1 MSYLV
6 LARKARPQTFD
17 EVVGQRPVVKTLQN
31 SLLRDRVAHA
41 ILFSG
46 VRGVG
51 KTTLA
56 RIMAKAINCEKGP
69 AQNPCNVCESC
80 RSITAGSSLDL
91 YEIDGASNR
100 GIQEIRELKE
110 KIRFLPTSSRFR
122 IIIIDEVHM
131 LTTEAFNALLKTLE
145 EPPAHVYFMFAT
157 TELHKIPITIL
168 SRCQRYELK
177 RVAPVE
183 LGRHLQSLAEAEG
196 VRMEQGAL
204 DLIVREADG
213 SVRDGLSLLDQVFS
227 FGEKNIS
234 TDDVVQV
241 LGLVSREVLLRL
253 ARALLEQD
261 SGVALQALEET
272 FSYGMD
278 LKRFSAD
285 LLACFRALILCKIQ
299 GCEPLL
305 DMSPAELALFQ
316 ELARGYSLQTL
327 HMKLTLLMQGVEEM
341 RYSSQPRL
349 ALETTFLKL
358 IESHEVTPVAALLSR
373 LDGLMA
379 GAGSQDAGQVP
390 LERKK
395 DGAPAMKKE
404 PEVVPETGGKCD
416 AEEQAGFRQAV
427 QPFTPVTP
435 VTPVAPVSSLAAEEV
450 VGPAISVVL
459 PEPVAT
465 EKDGAKE
472 QVTPEVIH
480 PEPLLQPE
488 HTPDMTQAAPVEPHQ
503 RSVRRDWMAF
513 IAYVGERS
521 VWMAQ
526 DLQRADSVKE
536 QGGELLLSYGNSVDC
551 TLLCKEENRKVI
563 AEYVVDFFQKDLT
576 PCFVLPD
583 QNCKEAQDGQA
594 SPLKER
600 HLLANDPLVLM
611 TAEIFNGRIGDIR
624 VGERFR

>member
-31 SLLRDRVAHA
+31 SILRGRVAHA

-56 RIMAKAINCEKGP
+56 RIMAKAINCENGP
-69 AQNPCNVCESC
+69 AQNPCNSC
-80 RSITAGSSLDL
+80 KSCLAITAGASLDL

-110 KIRFLPTSSRFR
+110 KIRFLPVSSKYK

-145 EPPAHVYFMFAT
+145 EPPAHVFFMFAT

-177 RVAPVE
+177 RVAPID
-183 LGRHLQSLAEAEG
+183 LGPHLQKLAEAEG
-196 VRMEQGAL
+196 VQIEQGAL

-234 TDDVVQV
+234 ANDVTQV
-241 LGLVSREVLLRL
+241 LGLVSREVILKLT
-253 ARALLEQD
+253 RALLEQD
-261 SGVALQALEET
+261 ATTAFQALDET

-278 LKRFSAD
+278 LKRFTAD
-285 LLACFRALILCKIQ
+285 LLGCFRALILCKIK
-299 GCEPLL
+299 GCDELL
-305 DMSPAELALFQ
+305 DVAQAERAVLEELADHH
-316 ELARGYSLQTL
+316 STQTL
-327 HMKLTLLMQGVEEM
+327 HLKLTLLMQGVEEM
-341 RYSSQPRL
+341 RSSGQPRL
-349 ALETTFLKL
+349 ALETTFLK
-358 IESHEVTPVAALLSR
+358 IIQAQDVVPVTTLLSR
-373 LDGLMA
+373 LDSLLA
-379 GAGSQDAGQVP
+379 GENKQDISQMGEGRGDLARDLASSLP
-390 LERKK
+390 LGKQTQPQGPEKK
-395 DGAPAMKKE
+395 NTRGAIAEAVTTVEMTKADQP
-404 PEVVPETGGKCD
+404 PETSPLP
-416 AEEQAGFRQAV
+416 AAV
-427 QPFTPVTP
+427 T
-435 VTPVAPVSSLAAEEV
+435 AAS
-450 VGPAISVVL
+450 P
-459 PEPVAT
+459 
-465 EKDGAKE
+465 E
-472 QVTPEVIH
+472 QVSTVRQVAEVEISDDAH
-480 PEPLLQPE
+480 IASQSAPKQSLDEQP
-488 HTPDMTQAAPVEPHQ
+488 APRVEPHQ

-536 QGGELLLSYGNSVDC
+536 QGQELLLHFTDPANC
-551 TLLCKEENRKVI
+551 TLLRKDDTKKLI
-563 AEYVVDFFQKDLT
+563 AEYVLDFFQKELSLR
-576 PCFVLPD
+576 FVLPD
-583 QNCKEAQDGQA
+583 QGGDETSGGQE
-594 SPLKER
+594 SPLRER

-611 TAEIFNGRIGDIR
+611 TAEIFNGQIGDIR
-624 VGERFR
+624 VGEKFR

>member
-261 SGVALQALEET
+261 SGVALQALEEI

-305 DMSPAELALFQ
+305 DVSPSELALFQ
-316 ELARGYSLQTL
+316 ELARDYSLQTL

-349 ALETTFLKL
+349 ALETTFLKV
-358 IESHEVTPVAALLSR
+358 IESHEVTSVAALLSR

-379 GAGSQDAGQVP
+379 GISSQDVGQVT
-390 LERKK
+390 LEQKK

-404 PEVVPETGGKCD
+404 PDLVPETGGKTD
-416 AEEQAGFRQAV
+416 AEDQAGFRRAV
-427 QPFTPVTP
+427 KSIS
-435 VTPVAPVSSLAAEEV
+435 PVSPLLSEEAV
-450 VGPAISVVL
+450 RPSISVDL
-459 PEPVAT
+459 PDPVET
-465 EKDGAKE
+465 EKDGAE
-472 QVTPEVIH
+472 AQVTLEVI

-488 HTPDMTQAAPVEPHQ
+488 QIPDMTQAARVEPHQ

-536 QGGELLLSYGNSVDC
+536 QGGELLLSYGDSVDC
-551 TLLCKEENRKVI
+551 TLLCKDENRKLI
-563 AEYVVDFFQKDLT
+563 AEYVIDFFQKDLS
-576 PCFVLPD
+576 PRFVLPD
-583 QNCKEAQDGQA
+583 QSCGETQDGQA

>member
-56 RIMAKAINCEKGP
+56 RIMAKAINCEQGP
-69 AQNPCNVCESC
+69 AENPCNACESC
-80 RSITAGSSLDL
+80 RTITAGSSIDL

-110 KIRFLPTSSRFR
+110 KIRFLPTSSRYK

-177 RVAPVE
+177 RVAPVDM
-183 LGRHLQSLAEAEG
+183 GRHLQKLAESEG
-196 VRMEQGAL
+196 VQIEQGAL

-234 TDDVVQV
+234 TDDVIQV
-241 LGLVSREVLLRL
+241 LGLVSREVVLKLTK
-253 ARALLEQD
+253 ALLEQD
-261 SGVALQALEET
+261 PVTAFQALEEI
-272 FSYGMD
+272 FSFGMD
-278 LKRFSAD
+278 LKRFTTD
-285 LLACFRALILCKIQ
+285 LLGCFRALILCKIK
-299 GCEPLL
+299 GCDELL
-305 DMSPAELALFQ
+305 DLSPQEIALFRELADNH
-316 ELARGYSLQTL
+316 STQTL

-349 ALETTFLKL
+349 AMETTFLK
-358 IESHEVTPVAALLSR
+358 IIQSSDVTPVTTLLSR
-373 LDGLMA
+373 LDSLLA
-379 GAGSQDAGQVP
+379 GAGESGQQGGHP
-390 LERKK
+390 
-395 DGAPAMKKE
+395 GA
-404 PEVVPETGGKCD
+404 
-416 AEEQAGFRQAV
+416 QAGERASGIV
-427 QPFTPVTP
+427 SSMPKKKQPAP
-435 VTPVAPVSSLAAEEV
+435 PVAEQKVIYKQVVEVPSPQEEKPAVS
-450 VGPAISVVL
+450 
-459 PEPVAT
+459 
-465 EKDGAKE
+465 
-472 QVTPEVIH
+472 
-480 PEPLLQPE
+480 
-488 HTPDMTQAAPVEPHQ
+488 AAPVEPPAQAEVEESVSEEENSSDTSALPPEQKSSPGETPAPRIEPHQ
-503 RSVRRDWMAF
+503 RSVRRDWMDF
-513 IAYVGERS
+513 IAYVRERS
-521 VWMAQ
+521 VWISQ
-526 DLQRADSVKE
+526 DLQRADSAKE
-536 QGGELLLSYGNSVDC
+536 QGGELLLHYVDPANC
-551 TLLCKEENRKVI
+551 SMLRKEENKKLI
-563 AEYVVDFFQKDLT
+563 TEFTLDFFQKELSVR
-576 PCFVLPD
+576 FVIPD
-583 QNCKEAQDGQA
+583 QNSETTQDGQE

-611 TAEIFNGRIGDIR
+611 TAEIFNGQIGDIR
-624 VGERFR
+624 VGPRFR

>member
-6 LARKARPQTFD
+6 LARKARPQTFE

-31 SLLRDRVAHA
+31 SLIRNRVAHA

-56 RIMAKAINCEKGP
+56 RIMAKAINCEKAP
-69 AQNPCNVCESC
+69 AENPCNLCESC
-80 RSITAGSSLDL
+80 RTITAGSSLDL

-131 LTTEAFNALLKTLE
+131 LTNEAFNALLKTLE

-183 LGRHLQSLAEAEG
+183 LGRHLQSLAVAEE
-196 VRMEQGAL
+196 VQIEQGAL

-253 ARALLEQD
+253 TRALLEQD
-261 SGVALQALEET
+261 SVVAFRALEET

-278 LKRFSAD
+278 LKRFTSD
-285 LLACFRALILCKIQ
+285 LLGCFRALILCKIQ
-299 GCEPLL
+299 GCDELL
-305 DMSPAELALFQ
+305 DISQSELALFQ
-316 ELARGYSLQTL
+316 ELAQGYSLQTL
-327 HMKLTLLMQGVEEM
+327 HMQLTLLMQGVEQM

-358 IESHEVTPVAALLSR
+358 IESHQVTPVVTLLSR
-373 LDGLMA
+373 LDSLLAGNSILDDGQMAAGERGSVSGMVKKNRSEPPEVNGKA
-379 GAGSQDAGQVP
+379 GA
-390 LERKK
+390 
-395 DGAPAMKKE
+395 E
-404 PEVVPETGGKCD
+404 PPM
-416 AEEQAGFRQAV
+416 
-427 QPFTPVTP
+427 
-435 VTPVAPVSSLAAEEV
+435 
-450 VGPAISVVL
+450 
-459 PEPVAT
+459 EPVPPPG
-465 EKDGAKE
+465 EPVND
-472 QVTPEVIH
+472 VISS
-480 PEPLLQPE
+480 EPLAQAQGAEQENEAGDEAGAQCLEEPSE
-488 HTPDMTQAAPVEPHQ
+488 TPSGHSEEIQGTKQIPRVEPHQ
-503 RSVRRDWMAF
+503 RDVRRDWMDF
-513 IAYVGERS
+513 IAYVRERS

-526 DLQRADSVKE
+526 DLQRADSARE
-536 QGGELLLSYGNSVDC
+536 QGDELLLSYGDSANC
-551 TLLCKEENRKVI
+551 TLLCKEENKRKV
-563 AEYVVDFFQKDLT
+563 AEHVLDFFQKDLSVR
-576 PCFVLPD
+576 FVLPD
-583 QNCKEAQDGQA
+583 NRCKETREGQP

-600 HLLANDPLVLM
+600 HQLANDPVVLM
-611 TAEIFNGRIGDIR
+611 TAEIFNGQIGDIR
-624 VGERFR
+624 VGARFR

>member
-17 EVVGQRPVVKTLQN
+17 EVVGQRPVVRTLQN
-31 SLLRDRVAHA
+31 SIMRDRIAHA

-56 RIMAKAINCEKGP
+56 RIMAKAINCENGP
-69 AQNPCNVCESC
+69 AQNPCNTCKSC
-80 RSITAGSSLDL
+80 LAITAGASLDL

-110 KIRFLPTSSRFR
+110 KIRFLPVSSKFK

-145 EPPAHVYFMFAT
+145 EPPAHVFFMFAT

-177 RVAPVE
+177 RVAPID
-183 LGRHLQSLAEAEG
+183 LGPHLQKLAEAEG
-196 VRMEQGAL
+196 VQIEQGAL

-234 TDDVVQV
+234 VSDVTQV
-241 LGLVSREVLLRL
+241 LGLVSREVILKL
-253 ARALLEQD
+253 AKALLDQD
-261 SGVALQALEET
+261 ATAVFQGLDEI

-278 LKRFSAD
+278 LKRFTAD
-285 LLACFRALILCKIQ
+285 LLGCFRALILCKIK
-299 GCEPLL
+299 GCDELL
-305 DMSPAELALFQ
+305 DVAQGERALLEELA
-316 ELARGYSLQTL
+316 GHHSTQTL
-327 HMKLTLLMQGVEEM
+327 HLKLTLLMQGVEEM
-341 RYSSQPRL
+341 RFAGQPRL
-349 ALETTFLKL
+349 ALETTLLKIIQARDVVPVTTL
-358 IESHEVTPVAALLSR
+358 LARLDNLLAAERVVVGSGGCGGKGEGSCDPASSLPGQEQAQPLGGEEKKKQNRTDELVPAVEAPRAELLSEPPAVSTAVTPVPVEQKLR
-373 LDGLMA
+373 T
-379 GAGSQDAGQVP
+379 P
-390 LERKK
+390 L
-395 DGAPAMKKE
+395 A
-404 PEVVPETGGKCD
+404 PEVETSSED
-416 AEEQAGFRQAV
+416 HVVSQPAPQQNTEEQA
-427 QPFTPVTP
+427 
-435 VTPVAPVSSLAAEEV
+435 V
-450 VGPAISVVL
+450 VVPRA
-459 PEPVAT
+459 
-465 EKDGAKE
+465 
-472 QVTPEVIH
+472 
-480 PEPLLQPE
+480 
-488 HTPDMTQAAPVEPHQ
+488 EPHQ

-513 IAYVGERS
+513 IAYVGERC

-536 QGGELLLSYGNSVDC
+536 QGNELLLSFTDPANC
-551 TLLCKEENRKVI
+551 TLLRKDENKKMIV
-563 AEYVVDFFQKDLT
+563 EFVLDFFQKELSLR
-576 PCFVLPD
+576 FVLPD
-583 QNCKEAQDGQA
+583 HKGDMASDGQE

-611 TAEIFNGRIGDIR
+611 TAEIFNGQIGDIR

>member
-46 VRGVG
+46 IRGVG

-56 RIMAKAINCEKGP
+56 RIMAKAINCENGP
-69 AQNPCNVCESC
+69 ALNPCNSCESC
-80 RSITAGSSLDL
+80 KAITAGSSLDL

-110 KIRFLPTSSRFR
+110 KIRFLPTSSKYR

-145 EPPAHVYFMFAT
+145 EPPAHVFFMFAT

-177 RVAPVE
+177 RVAPND
-183 LGRHLQSLAEAEG
+183 LGRHLQNLAEAEG
-196 VRMEQGAL
+196 VQIEQGAL

-234 TDDVVQV
+234 TDDVIQV
-241 LGLVSREVLLRL
+241 LGLVSREVVLRL
-253 ARALLEQD
+253 TRALLEQD
-261 SGVALQALEET
+261 PGTAFQALEET
-272 FSYGMD
+272 FSFGMD
-278 LKRFSAD
+278 LKRFTAD
-285 LLACFRALILCKIQ
+285 LLACFRALIFCKIK
-299 GCEPLL
+299 GCDELL
-305 DMSPAELALFQ
+305 DISQQELALFQ
-316 ELARGYSLQTL
+316 ELAADHSTQTL

-341 RYSSQPRL
+341 RYSGQPRL
-349 ALETTFLKL
+349 AMETTFLK
-358 IESHEVTPVAALLSR
+358 IIQSSEVIPVTTLLSR
-373 LDGLMA
+373 LEQLLAGGGGQGDGRVA
-379 GAGSQDAGQVP
+379 EESGGAGGLVSSVP
-390 LERKK
+390 KKKPVLPPVADQEGRCER
-395 DGAPAMKKE
+395 PVE
-404 PEVVPETGGKCD
+404 RV
-416 AEEQAGFRQAV
+416 EQAERTAA
-427 QPFTPVTP
+427 PEL
-435 VTPVAPVSSLAAEEV
+435 PVAPPDQTARAQGGL
-450 VGPAISVVL
+450 VGGV
-459 PEPVAT
+459 PEA
-465 EKDGAKE
+465 DGDAPSP
-472 QVTPEVIH
+472 QLTNS
-480 PEPLLQPE
+480 
-488 HTPDMTQAAPVEPHQ
+488 PDENPMPRIEPHE

-513 IAYVGERS
+513 IAYVRNRS
-521 VWMAQ
+521 VWISQ
-526 DLQRADSVKE
+526 DLQRADSAKE
-536 QGGELLLSYGNSVDC
+536 QGHELLLHYQDSANC
-551 TLLCKEENRKVI
+551 TLLRKDDTRKLITEFVL
-563 AEYVVDFFQKDLT
+563 DFFQKELT
-576 PCFVLPD
+576 LRFVLPEQD
-583 QNCKEAQDGQA
+583 SEVVPDGQE

-624 VGERFR
+624 VGPRFR

>member
-69 AQNPCNVCESC
+69 AQNPCNACESC
-80 RSITAGSSLDL
+80 RTITAGSSLDL

-183 LGRHLQSLAEAEG
+183 LGRHLQSLAEADG

-241 LGLVSREVLLRL
+241 LGLVSREALLRL
-253 ARALLEQD
+253 TRALLERDAGSAFQVLD
-261 SGVALQALEET
+261 ET

-278 LKRFSAD
+278 LKRFTAD
-285 LLACFRALILCKIQ
+285 LLGCFRTLILSKIQ
-299 GCEPLL
+299 GCDSLL
-305 DMSPAELALFQ
+305 DMSQAELTLFQ
-316 ELARGYSLQTL
+316 ELARDYSLQTL

-341 RYSSQPRL
+341 RYSTQPRL
-349 ALETTFLKL
+349 ALETTFLKV
-358 IESHEVTPVAALLSR
+358 IESHEVTPVATLLSR
-373 LDGLMA
+373 LDSLLAGNGNQTEDNGRMA
-379 GAGSQDAGQVP
+379 AGP
-390 LERKK
+390 KK
-395 DGAPAMKKE
+395 DIPAMVEKE
-404 PEVVPETGGKCD
+404 PSLAPETGRETGADDKTGHEQAAVKPIAAALPEEAAAPSESMEIPEPAAGKEEAADLQAAPEVVSEPV
-416 AEEQAGFRQAV
+416 V
-427 QPFTPVTP
+427 QPEDIP
-435 VTPVAPVSSLAAEEV
+435 AARQD
-450 VGPAISVVL
+450 
-459 PEPVAT
+459 T
-465 EKDGAKE
+465 R
-472 QVTPEVIH
+472 
-480 PEPLLQPE
+480 
-488 HTPDMTQAAPVEPHQ
+488 VEPHQ
-503 RSVRRDWMAF
+503 RNVRRDWMDF
-513 IAYVGERS
+513 IAYVHERS

-536 QGGELLLSYGNSVDC
+536 QGDELLLFYGDAADC
-551 TLLCKEENRKVI
+551 KLLCKDENRKMITEFVL
-563 AEYVVDFFQKDLT
+563 DFFQKDLS
-576 PCFVLPD
+576 PRFVLPD
-583 QNCKEAQDGQA
+583 QSCGQTQDGQA
-594 SPLKER
+594 NPLKER

-624 VGERFR
+624 VGARFR

>member
-56 RIMAKAINCEKGP
+56 RIMAKAINCQQGP
-69 AQNPCNVCESC
+69 AENPCNVCESC
-80 RSITAGSSLDL
+80 RTITAGSSIDL

-110 KIRFLPTSSRFR
+110 KIRFLPTSSRYK

-177 RVAPVE
+177 RVAPIDM
-183 LGRHLQSLAEAEG
+183 GKHLQKLAESEG
-196 VRMEQGAL
+196 VQIEQGAL

-234 TDDVVQV
+234 TDDVIQV
-241 LGLVSREVLLRL
+241 LGLVSREVVLKLTK
-253 ARALLEQD
+253 ALLEQD
-261 SGVALQALEET
+261 PVTAFQALEEI
-272 FSYGMD
+272 FSFGMD
-278 LKRFSAD
+278 LKRFTTD
-285 LLACFRALILCKIQ
+285 LLGCFRALILCKIK
-299 GCEPLL
+299 GCDELL
-305 DMSPAELALFQ
+305 DLAQQELVLFRELA
-316 ELARGYSLQTL
+316 GNHSSQTL
-327 HMKLTLLMQGVEEM
+327 HMKLTLLLQGVEEM

-349 ALETTFLKL
+349 AMETTFLKI
-358 IESHEVTPVAALLSR
+358 IESSEVTPVTTLLSR
-373 LDGLMA
+373 LDSLLA
-379 GAGSQDAGQVP
+379 GAGEAGQQS
-390 LERKK
+390 
-395 DGAPAMKKE
+395 G
-404 PEVVPETGGKCD
+404 
-416 AEEQAGFRQAV
+416 QAGEIV
-427 QPFTPVTP
+427 SSMPKKKQPSP
-435 VTPVAPVSSLAAEEV
+435 PVAEQKVIYKQVVEVQAPQDEKPAVS
-450 VGPAISVVL
+450 
-459 PEPVAT
+459 
-465 EKDGAKE
+465 
-472 QVTPEVIH
+472 
-480 PEPLLQPE
+480 
-488 HTPDMTQAAPVEPHQ
+488 AAPVEPPGQAEVEENVVEEEDSLDDTSALLPDLKNSPDATPALRLEPHQ
-503 RSVRRDWMAF
+503 RSVRRDWMEF
-513 IAYVGERS
+513 IAYVRERS
-521 VWMAQ
+521 VWISQ
-526 DLQRADSVKE
+526 DLQRADSAKE
-536 QGGELLLSYGNSVDC
+536 QGGELLLHYVDPANC
-551 TLLCKEENRKVI
+551 SMLRKDENKKLITEFTL
-563 AEYVVDFFQKDLT
+563 DFFQKELT
-576 PCFVLPD
+576 VRFVIPD
-583 QNCKEAQDGQA
+583 QNSEATQDGQE

-611 TAEIFNGRIGDIR
+611 TAEIFNGQIGDIR
-624 VGERFR
+624 VGPRFR